1 MAEVTL
7 TIGAAAVCGDGF
19 PGELKS
25 VVVDP
30 ASRAVTH
37 LVIEPKRERGSGV
50 GLARLVPLDHA
61 DAAAEPIRMAY
72 TEAEFKDLRPA
83 EETLAEF
90 VPGYEVPVQLLPAG
104 EGWRAADGPVADG
117 ETIPQIR
124 EMETIPLIP
133 DNEAGTPEV
142 EESGADHVA
151 PPTATSGG
159 CTGCAWTRPAERCSR
174 CCSRSTPGGTRS
186 SPSPSARCRVS
197 KRGSSSASPGG
208 SKEPGLKRDRRDGL
222 DLNQLVRVAST
233 VTPRRVPGAS

>member
-25 VVVDP
+25 LVVDP

-37 LVIEPKRERGSGV
+37 LVIEPERGV
-50 GLARLVPLDHA
+50 
-61 DAAAEPIRMAY
+61 
-72 TEAEFKDLRPA
+72 EFKDLSPA

-142 EESGADHVA
+142 EESGADHVR
-151 PPTATSGG
+151 ATDGEVGRLHGLRVDPASGEVLQVLLKKH
-159 CTGCAWTRPAERCSR
+159 AWGHAELAIPIS
-174 CCSRSTPGGTRS
+174 
-186 SPSPSARCRVS
+186 RVS
-197 KRGSSSASPGG
+197 GFDAGV
-208 SKEPGLKRDRRDGL
+208 
-222 DLNQLVRVAST
+222 QLSITRQEVKNLA
-233 VTPRRVPGAS
+233 

>member
-25 VVVDP
+25 LVVDP

-37 LVIEPKRERGSGV
+37 LVIEPERKGGSAL

-61 DAAAEPIRMAY
+61 DAAAEPIRLAY
-72 TEAEFKDLRPA
+72 TEAEFKDLSPA

-142 EESGADHVA
+142 EESGADHVR
-151 PPTATSGG
+151 ATDGEVGRLHGLRVDPASGEVLQVLLKKH
-159 CTGCAWTRPAERCSR
+159 AWGHAELAIPIS
-174 CCSRSTPGGTRS
+174 
-186 SPSPSARCRVS
+186 RVS
-197 KRGSSSASPGG
+197 GFDAGV
-208 SKEPGLKRDRRDGL
+208 
-222 DLNQLVRVAST
+222 QLSITRQEVKNLA
-233 VTPRRVPGAS
+233 